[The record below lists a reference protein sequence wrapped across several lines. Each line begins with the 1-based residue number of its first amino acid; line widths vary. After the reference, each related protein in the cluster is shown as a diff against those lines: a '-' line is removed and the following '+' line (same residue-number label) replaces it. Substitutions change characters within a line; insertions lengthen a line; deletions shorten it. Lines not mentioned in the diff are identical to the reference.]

1 YPRGAFLVL
10 ARRAI
15 SDAELRAKVV
25 HHRRDRDDARIG
37 RVLAAIA
44 RELLA
49 AALRNPRLRALDRFV
64 RDGGCLHEHVAW
76 IRVRLAGM
84 LVHEVANRDQRI
96 EQCLVAELGAAAL

>member
-49 AALRNPRLRALDRFV
+49 AALRNPRLRALDRVV
-64 RDGGCLHEHVAW
+64 RDGRCELQYFA
-76 IRVRLAGM
+76 RVRIRLSGV
-84 LVHEVANRDQRI
+84 LVHEHAGKPDANPREVLQ
-96 EQCLVAELGAAAL
+96 